1 MDRSTY
7 DTADAWGSYYED
19 STKTPGFHELKR
31 LGQPLPVNDYDW
43 YRIDGKSP
51 FSDTYN
57 GAATERHTRGYT
69 TFDSAIQNGVLDTY
83 VGGISVPVQPVWNVI
98 NTVHNR
104 LLDKIRDQDIDL
116 GVALGE
122 SRETAAFVTSA
133 MVKTAKSYRQ
143 LRRGDVSG
151 ALQTLTGRKNRNW
164 RDIPGAAS
172 DTWLAYTY
180 GLRPLLSDVYGAC
193 EALDKRKQ
201 PYVDV
206 KTVRSGTIQRVEAEV
221 HAYDY
226 YHNRVLG
233 NITVRGQISFR
244 VSNPLLKVIDSVGL
258 TNPLSVAWELVPF
271 SFVVDWFVPVGK
283 MIQGIVPPQGVD
295 FVDGWISC
303 KCSGVSRAW
312 TTIPSPYPGWY
323 TTAEATEVRKFRRK
337 LTSFPRYHLVVP
349 DFSLSKSQ
357 VASGLALLWQVLA
370 EDGAKRR

>member
-7 DTADAWGSYYED
+7 DTTVGWGSYSES
-19 STKTPGFHELKR
+19 STGVPGFHKLKK
-31 LGQPLPVNDYDW
+31 LGQHLPVNNYDW

-51 FSDTYN
+51 YSDTYN
-57 GAATERHTRGYT
+57 GARTERQARGYS
-69 TFDSAIQNGVLDTY
+69 TFDDAVQFGTLSPTTGGSA
-83 VGGISVPVQPVWNVI
+83 SVQTMSNMIAIVQ
-98 NTVHNR
+98 NR
-104 LLDKIRDQDIDL
+104 LLGKIRGQDIDL

-151 ALQTLTGRKNRNW
+151 ALLTLTGRKNRNW

-172 DTWLAYTY
+172 NTWLAYTY
-180 GLRPLLSDVYGAC
+180 GLRPLLADVYGAC
-193 EALDKRKQ
+193 EALDKRNK

-206 KTVRSGTIQRVEAEV
+206 KTVRSGATQHVEAEV
-221 HAYDY
+221 HSYGI
-226 YHNRVLG
+226 YHNRVAG
-233 NITVRGQISFR
+233 SITARGQISFR

-271 SFVVDWFVPVGK
+271 SFVVDWFVPVGN
-283 MIQGIVPPQGVD
+283 MIQGIAPPQGVD

-312 TTIPSPYPGWY
+312 TTIPSPQPGWY
-323 TTAEATEVRKFRRK
+323 TTAEATEVRKYRRK

-349 DFSLSKSQ
+349 DFSLSKLQ

-370 EDGAKRR
+370 EGSSKRR